1 MSLQTINS
9 TISGGGHVTA
19 QHVVRALSFID
30 TVVAYVWML
39 LSALMVIAFILVW
52 RTKHAPSRERV
63 RRMAI
68 GALLVLIAATWT
80 FPIYANIG
88 GDSLVNELYASYAY
102 TAVYLLVL
110 CIVFAASWRIA
121 LLIFPVLPWI
131 VTAMVYATAQ
141 LRVRNS

>member
-9 TISGGGHVTA
+9 TISGSGHVTA
-19 QHVVRALSFID
+19 KDVVRALSFID
-30 TVVAYVWML
+30 LVVAYVWIV
-39 LSALMVIAFILVW
+39 LSVLMVIALILLW
-52 RTKHAPSRERV
+52 RAKRASSRGRL

-68 GALLVLIAATWT
+68 AALLVLIAATWT

-88 GDSLVNELYASYAY
+88 DDSLVNELYASYVY

-110 CIVFAASWRIA
+110 CVVFAATWRIA

-141 LRVRNS
+141 LRVRDS